1 MDCTYVCGT
10 SLRELSIRAD
20 GLSPL
25 ADGLSPRA
33 DGLSPLSPRA
43 DVLLSIVFR
52 LTDCVCLH
60 KTLMILEQIDYAA
73 YAEALYNTKYCT
85 FGNEMW
91 VILDYFGRRKNA
103 STESR
108 FFLPHR
114 FFIPKHLMGIFC
126 ASFGL

>member
-1 MDCTYVCGT
+1 M
-10 SLRELSIRAD
+10 RELSIRAD

-33 DGLSPLSPRA
+33 DGLSPRSPLA

-91 VILDYFGRRKNA
+91 VILPENGKRDA
-103 STESR
+103 
-108 FFLPHR
+108 
-114 FFIPKHLMGIFC
+114 
-126 ASFGL
+126 